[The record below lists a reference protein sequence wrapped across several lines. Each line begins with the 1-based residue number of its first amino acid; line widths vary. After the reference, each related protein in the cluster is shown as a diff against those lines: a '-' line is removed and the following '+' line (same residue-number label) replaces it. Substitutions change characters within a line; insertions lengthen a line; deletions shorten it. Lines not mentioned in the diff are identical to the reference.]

1 MQPWKVQLHC
11 YLSGAWHYRWTGV
24 VVTWI
29 VCLVGWGTMVFVP
42 NQFEAVAKIYI
53 DTDTMMGPL
62 LRGLTVNTDPDQQ
75 VSVMLNTLL
84 TRPNME
90 QVVHLTAPPGTNFS
104 SADMAHQVKDI
115 QSNISLKPLG
125 TKNLY
130 EISVTNNDPNKAL
143 SISQTLLAI
152 FVDSNIGSKRK
163 DFQGAQSFL
172 DDKVAEYENL
182 VRQAEQRRAAFRMAN
197 LDVLSNSVTPDQA
210 RAEVEKVRQDLG
222 AAEARVASL
231 RSQLGAV
238 PKILYVDTPGP
249 LIVSSGT
256 GNSEAIGKGGGSL
269 FQRLADAKQGLIDL
283 RSKYTEDYPDVKEA
297 EREVKQLQA
306 ELAAMPPTGS
316 AGNGNQS
323 IPNPV
328 YVQTQG
334 KLSDAMTDAAFQ
346 GQRYR
351 DALSNMDHAVKLTSR
366 AIEINTKF
374 ADLDRDYDL
383 VHKTYQDLLS
393 RRESARISQ
402 SVNDEQSAINIR
414 VIEPPKK
421 APFPAA
427 PNRPLINTIILLAGL
442 VAGLAAAF
450 ALSINASRFFSKDQ
464 LISEFDYPV
473 IGVVTRFI
481 RLEDVLLAR
490 RTYSLVAS
498 SLAFLLCS
506 YIGVLVVF
514 DAAFRGTLRELL

>member
-1 MQPWKVQLHC
+1 MQPWKVQLHA
-11 YLSGAWHYRWTGV
+11 YLSGAWHYRWTGMAV
-24 VVTWI
+24 AWI
-29 VCLVGWGTMVFVP
+29 VCLVGWGALVFVP

-53 DTDTMMGPL
+53 DTDTMMAPL
-62 LRGLTVNTDPDQQ
+62 LRGLTVSTDPDQQ

-84 TRPNME
+84 TRPNLE
-90 QVVHLTAPPGTNFS
+90 QVVRLTARPGTSFS
-104 SADMAHQVKDI
+104 SAELARQVKAI
-115 QSNISLKPLG
+115 QSNISLRPLG

-130 EISVTNNDPNKAL
+130 EISVVNNDPNKAL
-143 SISQTLLAI
+143 SISQTLLSI

-182 VRQAEQRRAAFRMAN
+182 VRQAEQRRAAFRQAN
-197 LDVLSNSVTPDQA
+197 VDVLSNGVTPDQA
-210 RAEVEKVRQDLG
+210 RAQAEKIRQDLG

-231 RSQLGAV
+231 RSQLGAI

-256 GNSEAIGKGGGSL
+256 GNNEAIGKGGSL
-269 FQRLADAKQGLIDL
+269 FQRLAETKQTLIDL
-283 RSKYTEDYPDVKEA
+283 KSKYTDDYPDVKEA
-297 EREVKQLQA
+297 QREVKELQS
-306 ELAAMPPTGS
+306 ELAALPPTGS
-316 AGNGNQS
+316 AGSGNQS

-334 KLSDAMTDAAFQ
+334 KLADAMGDAAFQ
-346 GQRYR
+346 QQRYR
-351 DALSNMDHAVKLTSR
+351 DAMADMDRAEKSTSR

-383 VHKTYQDLLS
+383 VHKTYQELLA

-402 SVNDEQSAINIR
+402 SVNDEQSAINVR
-414 VIEPPKK
+414 VVEPPKK

-427 PNRPLINTIILLAGL
+427 PNRPLINSIVLLAGL
-442 VAGLAAAF
+442 ITGLAAAF
-450 ALSINASRFFSKDQ
+450 ALSINAGRFFAKEQ
-464 LISEFDYPV
+464 LAAEFDYPI
-473 IGVVTRFI
+473 IGVVS
-481 RLEDVLLAR
+481 RLSLLSDAIAARRAYSLMATSLAVLLCG
-490 RTYSLVAS
+490 YV
-498 SLAFLLCS
+498 
-506 YIGVLVVF
+506 GVLVVF